1 MRLDLHAGLPRLVRG
16 PAAVSCPAS
25 APTLACTCGDG
36 LGSAGPGLTPVWRGA
51 AAQGDGVPDE
61 WLAVPSQHQGDNAHR
76 CSRRLRGRQ
85 GRRHCPDRPRFAACA
100 GSWDSQTRAAR
111 DLYVSGSAHVGRDTP
126 GANFSLQVRGTASV
140 CPLSRACHTLF
151 VRWLSQGSRS
161 RWQLTLWYVVQV
173 TGALSASSA
182 HFGSGEVVAAAL
194 NSHGSLNI
202 MSGDN
207 QDVSVAPGRGA
218 KVRVYSDLWMGRG
231 SVLSVGDHISVNG
244 TGTII
249 AGRLE
254 IDAATSTM
262 RSVSG
267 NVTLSAAES
276 VLVRQN
282 GGGASELV
290 LLGSRARLALEG
302 ASERF
307 SLESTDSGQ
316 FKLGGT
322 NPISAQAETIL
333 SIDHITFSDFLYSNP
348 TWTSRFTGTVAALHV
363 SSGSGVFG
371 SLSMNAS
378 KLWSHNPHEN
388 ISVISAASV
397 LIGSSAGDA
406 DIRLQPE
413 GAGRVIVDATL
424 ELNGSRVSAVDT
436 TAGLQLL
443 SAGSLLLKSGRDSSI
458 TSQQDMY
465 VSAAGRA
472 SIRAASMLQIDASEL
487 RLQAY
492 RNINVTRSDFS
503 VAVDSV
509 ASIRSANGIMLKAV
523 EAAEIVTYGI
533 ASVQSNATLL
543 SSSGS
548 LSVKSPIMDVQ
559 LGVCSD
565 GSNATTQ
572 AACEMT
578 GHTYTAA
585 VDRAN
590 ASCSDGTTGGS
601 LAACTLANGTYTAAR
616 LAVNSSCSDGTTG
629 GTLEECTRTNAT
641 FQAGQFL
648 LNTTSFSATANTVAL
663 SVGHLS
669 SVGNRFSVAA
679 REMNLSATAVSFS
692 SDNINLD
699 GNVTGIK
706 SRKLLLQGQQLAINQ
721 SGDASIFVGGD
732 LSLHTGA
739 IDIGSASAI
748 NISASTVRTAA
759 KRFDIIA
766 DQSVGVRVPEVSVNG
781 TTIQLMAESSYS
793 VSAGTIL
800 ARIWNSMRR
809 GD

>member
-76 CSRRLRGRQ
+76 CSRHLRGRQ

-487 RLQAY
+487 RLQ
-492 RNINVTRSDFS
+492 
-503 VAVDSV
+503 
-509 ASIRSANGIMLKAV
+509 
-523 EAAEIVTYGI
+523 
-533 ASVQSNATLL
+533 
-543 SSSGS
+543 
-548 LSVKSPIMDVQ
+548 
-559 LGVCSD
+559 
-565 GSNATTQ
+565 
-572 AACEMT
+572 
-578 GHTYTAA
+578 
-585 VDRAN
+585 
-590 ASCSDGTTGGS
+590 
-601 LAACTLANGTYTAAR
+601 
-616 LAVNSSCSDGTTG
+616 
-629 GTLEECTRTNAT
+629 
-641 FQAGQFL
+641 
-648 LNTTSFSATANTVAL
+648 
-663 SVGHLS
+663 
-669 SVGNRFSVAA
+669 
-679 REMNLSATAVSFS
+679 
-692 SDNINLD
+692 
-699 GNVTGIK
+699 
-706 SRKLLLQGQQLAINQ
+706 
-721 SGDASIFVGGD
+721 
-732 LSLHTGA
+732 
-739 IDIGSASAI
+739 
-748 NISASTVRTAA
+748 
-759 KRFDIIA
+759 
-766 DQSVGVRVPEVSVNG
+766 
-781 TTIQLMAESSYS
+781 
-793 VSAGTIL
+793 
-800 ARIWNSMRR
+800 
-809 GD
+809 